1 MVLIATLKDENY
13 LGWDRTVRLNI
24 KGIGRHLQTGDS
36 CEVEG
41 AFPAYHYLSMGYFE
55 KLRFERIMYKG

>member
-13 LGWDRTVRLNI
+13 QGWDRTVRLNI
-24 KGIGRHLQTGDS
+24 KGIGRRHLQAGDGDS

-41 AFPAYHYLSMGYFE
+41 RVPSLILLVSGLLCE
-55 KLRFERIMYKG
+55 IVI